1 MSQSQLEL
9 CRKKGPSRR
18 LEKFEGKKKRFI
30 MQRNERTACVTEVK
44 NQGGGIMIGVERIR
58 HFCLPKIIQD
68 KEMLF
73 TQMLI

>member
-1 MSQSQLEL
+1 
-9 CRKKGPSRR
+9 
-18 LEKFEGKKKRFI
+18 